1 VPYVVSTQIRYLR
14 PVPLSPSSQVL
25 ALVADVHG
33 LLDLDELRHG
43 LLDALN
49 RALPSEYVSLND
61 VGPDAESFAVI
72 MRPVM
77 SAEWVQ
83 RFARLAHEN
92 PLLRRYVA
100 TQDGRAYRFSDVVS
114 RDELH
119 ALAIYRD
126 FYAPLGVEHQMAF
139 TLPHASGRILG
150 VALSRTRHDYSDA
163 ERDMVNLA
171 RPFLIQAYQNAIA
184 HDLARTGR
192 PDGDG
197 AAVLAALREA
207 GLTAREA
214 EVARLVALGGSNRH
228 AAASLGISHRTVG
241 KHLEQAFRKL
251 GASDRST
258 AAARVWDLA
267 AARAPRRGLQ

>member
-1 VPYVVSTQIRYLR
+1 MPYVVSTQIRYLR

-61 VGPDAESFAVI
+61 VGPDAESVAVI

-83 RFARLAHEN
+83 RFALLAHDN
-92 PLLRRYVA
+92 PLVRRYVA

-119 ALAIYRD
+119 ALKIYRD
-126 FYAPLGVEHQMAF
+126 FYALLGVEHQMAF

-150 VALSRTRHDYSDA
+150 VALSRSRGDYSNA
-163 ERDMVNLA
+163 ERDLVNLA
-171 RPFLIQAYQNAIA
+171 RPFLIQAYRNAIE
-184 HDLARTGR
+184 HERVRSGR
-192 PDGDG
+192 PDSDG
-197 AAVLAALREA
+197 AEVLAALRGA
-207 GLTAREA
+207 GLTPREA
-214 EVARLVALGGSNRH
+214 EVVRLVARGSSNRH
-228 AAASLGISHRTVG
+228 AGDALAISARTVG
-241 KHLEQAFRKL
+241 KHLESAFRKL
-251 GASDRST
+251 GVSDRST
-258 AAARVWDLA
+258 IAARVWDLA
-267 AARAPRRGLQ
+267 GASASSARR